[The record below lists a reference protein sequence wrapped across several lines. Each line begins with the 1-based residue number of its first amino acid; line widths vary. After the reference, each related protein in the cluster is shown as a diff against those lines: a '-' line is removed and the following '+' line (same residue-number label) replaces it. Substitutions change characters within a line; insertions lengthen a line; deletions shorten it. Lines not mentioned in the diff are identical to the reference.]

1 MPGMSSHE
9 PAGLRVALQAAAVA
23 ALGPERASALG
34 ADLDTFAADL
44 SRVASTPLV
53 DDAEPWASPP
63 A

>member
-23 ALGPERASALG
+23 ALGSEGAAALG
-34 ADLDTFAADL
+34 ADLDTFAIDL
-44 SRVASTPLV
+44 SKVASAPLP